1 MDNSIR
7 FYDMPGNVKFQHGV
21 VHIDMYDE
29 SPDMGQQQQGAAPS
43 FVFSERITLTLP
55 AFLELHKMMNQVVDS
70 LVQSGVLSRSDNE
83 QQVAPTE
90 AQEPVSADTADSAPT
105 VQVDPANKSEIDAIG
120 AEAASEAVQQDA
132 PAAAPAD
139 APAQQP
145 AKPDQNSSL
154 RKKRKGRS
162 NTRRK

>member
-70 LVQSGVLSRSDNE
+70 LVQSGVLSRSDNA
-83 QQVAPTE
+83 QQAAPAE
-90 AQEPVSADTADSAPT
+90 AQEPVSADTAASAPT
-105 VQVDPANKSEIDAIG
+105 VQVDPTNKSEIGEID
-120 AEAASEAVQQDA
+120 AEAVSEAVQQET
-132 PAAAPAD
+132 PAAAPAK
-139 APAQQP
+139 PA
-145 AKPDQNSSL
+145 QNSSL
-154 RKKRKGRS
+154 RKKRKGRA